1 MSAAQEHPDGSRS
14 SADRYV
20 AVGLRSMADVHAAV
34 THGHPVLGDV
44 GQLLNDVRFN
54 GVESRIDNCTDRDA
68 DSSPDIGAES
78 GTVPVQDPTPAAVAD
93 VCTREQAADELSAY
107 TGLVDRLRAYE
118 LVQLATIGVS
128 LAVTRRRSADRLAG
142 LFPDDGGDAVPQET
156 HQKSSG
162 AQPGIESDT
171 CGAGSGAGG
180 VASGAAS
187 GARVVASGAA
197 ASARNVP
204 NAFTAAAGL
213 PSLEGQEKFLPRAEH
228 LLEREHEAV
237 LNVRLRART
246 GDSRRRLGQALT
258 AYVGMPLLL
267 RSMLIGRVRY
277 NRFDALTRRLK
288 HLPLAHLQAL
298 DVFLAGLDPRYSLG
312 QFLRHAASFL
322 AQFDTEPVLA
332 ARARSARDVWVEHL
346 PDGLAVH
353 CMQGPAAVIEARH
366 AKTKATASAIMKN
379 QLKSMTVTRTG
390 TTAQTE
396 TGTTA
401 QAGTDTTAQT
411 DTTARTGTG
420 GLPDLGELTVA
431 DERTLRQ
438 LMFDLLIGAQP
449 QTQTTLES
457 GIAEGDSSE
466 RFRVDVMCP
475 DDATIL
481 RKQAAVV
488 VTVPMTTL
496 MGLDDRPGTVEGH
509 PLPADMAR
517 TIAGSSKFWY
527 RMLTDPA
534 TGQVLDDVAHRYE
547 PDRATR
553 LSVLGAWQTCTL
565 PGCSRPARECEIDHG
580 VPFNHD
586 HPERGGRTEPAN
598 LHPLCPAHHQAKT
611 EGRIRMRRTGYDRVE
626 WVLPLGTTA
635 TTIAPRVDDGGV
647 LTAACTPADTDG
659 RRAARAAIDERIVV
673 DPVTNRRAASAV
685 FEQAGMEF
693 LEEERAREELQAARR
708 RERDPFLQEQR
719 RMRQWVKQ
727 TRRDLHDREER
738 VRARENATCL
748 RERDLIR
755 DERFAALK
763 LSEAEEKLAEA
774 KRHARFPE
782 TPLVRYKTVI
792 PMRIEHFDIGDGM
805 VGSLHTPVVLETAS
819 TAPMGGEETGDASPS
834 GAARAVP
841 QRRRPGIDGRRDRS
855 FVDEQLAT
863 MFYDESAQQQVVLQ
877 WGHVPSDLIRRPFP
891 QSESQ
896 PESGPAE
903 GFGDDRPPF

>member
-1 MSAAQEHPDGSRS
+1 MSAPQEHSDDRLSNAHRHV
-14 SADRYV
+14 AD
-20 AVGLRSMADVHAAV
+20 GLRSMADVHAAV

-44 GQLLNDVRFN
+44 GDLLNDVRFS
-54 GVESRIDNCTDRDA
+54 GVDVGRGNCTDRDA
-68 DSSPDIGAES
+68 DSGPNTGAER
-78 GTVPVQDPTPAAVAD
+78 TVPVPDSAPAAVED
-93 VCTREQAADELSAY
+93 VRTRELAADELAAHA
-107 TGLVDRLRAYE
+107 GLVDRLRAYE

-128 LAVTRRRSADRLAG
+128 LAVSRRRSADRLAE
-142 LFPDDGGDAVPQET
+142 LFADEGDGAVPLEK

-162 AQPGIESDT
+162 AQPGSESDT
-171 CGAGSGAGG
+171 CGAESGSGG
-180 VASGAAS
+180 VASGSAG
-187 GARVVASGAA
+187 GARAVASGAA

-204 NAFTAAAGL
+204 NAFTAAVGL
-213 PSLEGQEKFLPRAEH
+213 PSLEGREKFLPRAEH

-237 LNVRLRART
+237 LNVRLSART

-267 RSMLIGRVRY
+267 RSILSGRVRY

-312 QFLRHAASFL
+312 QFLRHAVSFL

-366 AKTKATASAIMKN
+366 AKTKATASAILKN
-379 QLKSMTVTRTG
+379 QLKSMTVTRTD
-390 TTAQTE
+390 
-396 TGTTA
+396 TTA
-401 QAGTDTTAQT
+401 QAGTGD
-411 DTTARTGTG
+411 
-420 GLPDLGELTVA
+420 LPDLGELTVT

-449 QTQTTLES
+449 QTQTALEPR
-457 GIAEGDSSE
+457 IADDDSSE
-466 RFRVDVMCP
+466 RFRVDVVCP

-496 MGLDDRPGTVEGH
+496 LGLDDRPGTVEGH

-517 TIAGSSKFWY
+517 SIAGASKFWY

-580 VPFNHD
+580 IPFDHD

-598 LHPLCPAHHQAKT
+598 LHPLCTSHHQAKT

-647 LTAACTPADTDG
+647 LTAACAPADTEE
-659 RRAARAAIDERIVV
+659 RRAARAAIDERVVV
-673 DPVTNRRAASAV
+673 DPVSNRRAASAV
-685 FEQAGMEF
+685 FEQAGREF
-693 LEEERAREELQAARR
+693 LEEERAREELQAARK

-719 RMRQWVKQ
+719 RLRQWVKQ
-727 TRRDLHDREER
+727 TRRDLHEREER
-738 VRARENATCL
+738 VRARENATC
-748 RERDLIR
+748 RKERDVNR
-755 DERFAALK
+755 DQKLAALNLSVAEQK
-763 LSEAEEKLAEA
+763 LVEA
-774 KRHARFPE
+774 KRRVTFPE

-792 PMRIEHFDIGDGM
+792 PMRIEHVDLGDGM
-805 VGSLHTPVVLETAS
+805 AGSLHTPVFFRATPVGGSDSSGEPQAS
-819 TAPMGGEETGDASPS
+819 RTSQTSAALGG
-834 GAARAVP
+834 P
-841 QRRRPGIDGRRDRS
+841 QEDRRGRHERPHRS
-855 FVDEQLAT
+855 RIDEQMATAVHDELAQRKV
-863 MFYDESAQQQVVLQ
+863 FIQ
-877 WGHVPSDLIRRPFP
+877 WGHVAPELIRGP
-891 QSESQ
+891 QSRPDQLPKQLPDQGTADE
-896 PESGPAE
+896 
-903 GFGDDRPPF
+903 FDDDPPPF

>member
-1 MSAAQEHPDGSRS
+1 MSAAQEQPDGRLS
-14 SADRYV
+14 SADPHV

-44 GQLLNDVRFN
+44 GELLNDVRFS
-54 GVESRIDNCTDRDA
+54 GVKSGIDHCTDRDA
-68 DSSPDIGAES
+68 DSSPDVGAES
-78 GTVPVQDPTPAAVAD
+78 CAVPVPDSAPATVED
-93 VCTREQAADELSAY
+93 GCIREQAADELSAHA
-107 TGLVDRLRAYE
+107 GLVDRLRAYE

-128 LAVTRRRSADRLAG
+128 LAVTCRRSADRLAE
-142 LFPDDGGDAVPQET
+142 LFADDGDDSVPQQT
-156 HQKSSG
+156 HQKSSD

-171 CGAGSGAGG
+171 CGAEPGTGG

-187 GARVVASGAA
+187 GARVVASGAR
-197 ASARNVP
+197 SVP

-213 PSLEGQEKFLPRAEH
+213 PSLEGREKFLPRAEH

-237 LNVRLRART
+237 LNVRLSART

-267 RSMLIGRVRY
+267 RSMLRGRVRY

-298 DVFLAGLDPRYSLG
+298 DLFLAGLDPRYSLG

-379 QLKSMTVTRTG
+379 QLKSMNVTRTD
-390 TTAQTE
+390 
-396 TGTTA
+396 TTA
-401 QAGTDTTAQT
+401 QAGMGD
-411 DTTARTGTG
+411 
-420 GLPDLGELTVA
+420 LPDLGELRVA

-449 QTQTTLES
+449 HTQTTLEPRT
-457 GIAEGDSSE
+457 ADGDSSE
-466 RFRVDVMCP
+466 RLRVDVLCP

-496 MGLDDRPGTVEGH
+496 LGLDDRPGTVEGH
-509 PLPADMAR
+509 PLPPDMAR
-517 TIAGSSKFWY
+517 SIAGASKFWY

-580 VPFNHD
+580 IPFDHD

-598 LHPLCPAHHQAKT
+598 LHPLCASHHQAKT

-647 LTAACTPADTDG
+647 LTAAGAPAATDV

-685 FEQAGMEF
+685 FEEAGREF

-708 RERDPFLQEQR
+708 KERDPFLQEQR

-727 TRRDLHDREER
+727 TRSDLHEREER

-755 DERFAALK
+755 DEKIAALK
-763 LSEAEEKLAEA
+763 LSVAEQKLTEVKRRA
-774 KRHARFPE
+774 KFPE
-782 TPLVRYKTVI
+782 TPLVRYKTVV
-792 PMRIEHFDIGDGM
+792 PMRIEHFDLGDGM
-805 VGSLHTPVVLETAS
+805 VGSLHTPVFFR
-819 TAPMGGEETGDASPS
+819 TAPVGDSELS
-834 GAARAVP
+834 GASKASKASKACKACQGSQASAALAGS
-841 QRRRPGIDGRRDRS
+841 QRNRWGWHEQRHRS
-855 FVDEQLAT
+855 SVDEQMAT
-863 MFYDESAQQQVVLQ
+863 LVHDQFAQRKVFIQ
-877 WGHVPSDLIRRPFP
+877 WDHMAPELIRIPKPRPE
-891 QSESQ
+891 QR
-896 PESGPAE
+896 PAD
-903 GFGDDRPPF
+903 GFDDGTPPPF